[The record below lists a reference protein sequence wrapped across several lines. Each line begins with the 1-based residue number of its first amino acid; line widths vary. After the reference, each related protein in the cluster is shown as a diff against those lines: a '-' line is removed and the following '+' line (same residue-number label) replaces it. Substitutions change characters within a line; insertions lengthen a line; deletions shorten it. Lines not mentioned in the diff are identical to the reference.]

1 MDILT
6 RTAAKELGP
15 KGIRVN
21 SVSPGLI
28 PTDMSNVIPAEV
40 REVIKNQTPLGRL
53 GTTEEVAQVVAYL
66 AGPQSSWVTAQ
77 VIEVAGGN

>member
-1 MDILT
+1 
-6 RTAAKELGP
+6 
-15 KGIRVN
+15 
-21 SVSPGLI
+21 
-28 PTDMSNVIPAEV
+28 MSNVIPAEA

-66 AGPQSSWVTAQ
+66 AGPQSSWVSGQ

>member
-28 PTDMSNVIPAEV
+28 PTDMSSVIPAEV